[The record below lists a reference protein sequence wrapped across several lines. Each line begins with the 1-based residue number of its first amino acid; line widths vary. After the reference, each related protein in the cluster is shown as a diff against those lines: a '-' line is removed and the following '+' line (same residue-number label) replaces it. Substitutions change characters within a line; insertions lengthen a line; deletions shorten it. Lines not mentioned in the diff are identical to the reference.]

1 MKTLASVSVSLI
13 GATTLMSKTVYGPYK
28 DKSKGGRKKMTIVDD
43 QTGKHTSTNAA
54 RYKKEKQLGRKLSK
68 KEHVDHKDN
77 NKHHDGAKNL
87 QVMSEHDNIGK
98 GNKHRKKKSK

>member
-1 MKTLASVSVSLI
+1 MKTLASASVSLI

-54 RYKKEKQLGRKLSK
+54 RYKKEKQLGRTLSK
-68 KEHVDHKDN
+68 DEHVDHKDN
-77 NKHHDGAKNL
+77 NKHNGSTGNL
-87 QVMSEHDNIGK
+87 QVMSASKNIGK
-98 GNKHRKKKSK
+98 GNQHRKKKK